1 MSLDTVLAIGKELKG
16 SKNSLK
22 HFKYVNSLSKNKKGE
37 YTAFCI
43 SIPIKDDFS
52 IDWNGVQKVRE
63 SELEYLYYLRFKT
76 SDSDSL
82 VKYIYGDI
90 YYQQI
95 SKISKDGSIA
105 KSEGGYFRLG
115 NPESI
120 PAFRKNSF
128 DRGQA
133 DFEDITKS
141 YEGQALTNFRKNLT
155 LDLPILEKILGNI
168 SGVEAYF
175 ESFVQNNH
183 DFLDYLNDDELFSK
197 YALEQIYNKAA
208 TAKNLKKLGI
218 DKPIEEL
225 TEDERKNLLNHD
237 FGEIFIHFEFPNDKH
252 WYEYEQELKLI
263 TDKMLADF
271 VEKSNDSLVFKK
283 TLYKTIC
290 SGDKKN
296 DWQFP
301 NFSVNNK
308 HKSKA
313 FSDEEILNL
322 FYAINYSGIGRTI
335 SGTDIKIIVLPKG
348 DNLKAKDYEEF
359 LVSKNENS
367 IKKANE
373 KDDNLDDFGE
383 PLFENLDSKENEK
396 ITSFDVIFCKKG
408 GTSSPDVDLL
418 EISGIR
424 ESNIK
429 LIKQRFEDIGAKLAI
444 KRKKYLR
451 TQKNLPP
458 FKLEFCFRNIL
469 GDPQFDQKSGKVRMK
484 TNPRYQSHILKTLP
498 LIYTENYFVDD
509 TLLPAFIRNIEYS
522 IRSRDNNNFGLLKF
536 DIEYLFN
543 IQNSPKDKFK
553 EMTDSASYQI
563 GKQLGQLSKPLG
575 KAINSFEKSYVGL
588 ITRRVATKEDC
599 IKFVNEIGEKRT
611 RHGFKWAEMS
621 ANTITKIAAISLVDY
636 NKEHIAFGF
645 FEGYFTY
652 EEKGSDPKKFYEKLE
667 TLLKDFQGNEKL
679 ENTIHQINS
688 IINTEENA

>member
-1 MSLDTVLAIGKELKG
+1 MSLDTVLAIGKELKN
-16 SKNSLK
+16 SKNNLK
-22 HFKYVNSLSKNKKGE
+22 HFKYVNPLPKNNKGE
-37 YTAFCI
+37 HAAFCI
-43 SIPIKDDFS
+43 SIPIKDDFT
-52 IDWNGVQKVRE
+52 IDWNSLQKVKE
-63 SELEYLYYLRFKT
+63 SELDYLYYLRFKT

-82 VKYIYGDI
+82 VKYIFGDI

-95 SKISKDGSIA
+95 SKISKNGSIV

-128 DRGQA
+128 DRGQL

-141 YEGQALTNFRKNLT
+141 YKGKVLNNFRQNLSNE
-155 LDLPILEKILGNI
+155 LPVLEKVLGNI

-175 ESFVQNNH
+175 ESFVKDDN
-183 DFLDYLNDDELFSK
+183 DFLTYLNDDELFSK
-197 YALEQIYNKAA
+197 HALAQIYNKASIS
-208 TAKNLKKLGI
+208 KSLKKLGL
-218 DKPIEEL
+218 DKSLEEL
-225 TEDERKNLLNHD
+225 TEHEKQQLLAFD
-237 FGEIFIHFEFPNDKH
+237 YGEIFIHFEFPSDKH
-252 WYEYEQELKLI
+252 WYEFEEELKLI

-271 VEKSNDSLVFKK
+271 VEKSDEGLVFKK

-301 NFSVNNK
+301 NFSVDNK

-313 FSDEEILNL
+313 FSNEEILNL

-348 DNLKAKDYEEF
+348 DNLKAEDYENF
-359 LVSKNENS
+359 LVSKDENS

-373 KDDNLDDFGE
+373 KDDNFDDFGE
-383 PLFENLDSKENEK
+383 PLFENLDNKENEK

-429 LIKQRFEDIGAKLAI
+429 LVRQRFETIGSKLAI
-444 KRKKYLR
+444 KRKAFLR
-451 TQKNLPP
+451 TQKNLSP

-469 GDPQFDQKSGKVRMK
+469 GDPLFDQKSGKVRMK

-498 LIYTENYFVDD
+498 LIYTENYFVDG
-509 TLLPAFIRNIEYS
+509 TLLPAFIRNVEYS
-522 IRSRDNNNFGLLKF
+522 IRSGDNKFGLLKF
-536 DIEYLFN
+536 DLEYLFN

-575 KAINSFEKSYVGL
+575 KAINSFEKSYAGL

-621 ANTITKIAAISLVDY
+621 ANTIAKIATISLVDY
-636 NKEHIAFGF
+636 NKEHVAFGF

-652 EEKGSDPKKFYEKLE
+652 EEKGSDSKKFYEKLGK
-667 TLLKDFQGNEKL
+667 LLNDFQGNEKL
-679 ENTIHQINS
+679 ENTINQINS
-688 IINTEENA
+688 ILKSEENA